1 VNRTLQELRAR
12 LPDWIGGRLRAKKF
26 RYKASEVPPLNAV
39 PAMPVRVYIGPANYA
54 GQGYRFARA
63 IESLPGVVAV
73 NMQLKSSVYGFPADI
88 FVPHNVFYFS
98 VRWQRAQFAYVVE
111 NFTHVI
117 YEAALPLFGDLFDGD
132 VETEI
137 EGLRSRGVRVAM
149 LSHGSD
155 LRSPDLHRSR
165 DRWSPFHDDNPAVD
179 SLRQVTAKNQALFR
193 KLEVPVFVTTPD
205 LLADWPTATWIPVV
219 VDPSRWERESPVF
232 ERPRPLV
239 LHAPTNPWIKGSE
252 LIEPVLTRLHDA
264 GVIEYRRVMGIPADE
279 MPELYR
285 SADIVL
291 EQFRIGTYSVT
302 AVEALAAG
310 CIVVAHLF
318 PDVREH
324 VESTTGLEVPVVEAT
339 VDDLDELIR
348 AICSDRDRYRKHS
361 RLGPE
366 FVRAVHGGRRS
377 AEMFEEFLR

>member
-1 VNRTLQELRAR
+1 MNRTLQELRAR

-165 DRWSPFHDDNPAVD
+165 DRWSPFHDDNPSVD
-179 SLRQVTAKNQALFR
+179 RLRRVTAKNHVLFR
-193 KLEVPVFVTTPD
+193 KLGVPVFVTTPD
-205 LLADWPTATWIPVV
+205 LLTDWPTATWVPVV
-219 VDPSRWERESPVF
+219 VDPSRWERESLVL
-232 ERPRPLV
+232 ERPRPVV
-239 LHAPTNPWIKGSE
+239 LHAPTNSWIKGSE

-264 GVIEYRRVMGIPADE
+264 GVIEYKRVMGIPAAE
-279 MPELYR
+279 MPALYQE
-285 SADIVL
+285 ADIVL

-310 CIVVAHLF
+310 RIVIAHLF
-318 PDVREH
+318 PDVRAH
-324 VESTTGLEVPVVEAT
+324 AESVTGSAVPVIEST
-339 VDDLDELIR
+339 VDDLEQVLR
-348 AICSDRDRYRKHS
+348 RICAEPERYREHA

-366 FVRAVHGGRRS
+366 FVRAVHDGRRS
-377 AEMFEEFLR
+377 AAVIEQFLR